1 MKVISVR
8 LPEGTHDELIE
19 QADRLGLA
27 PAVMARALIKGSLD
41 AGVDLVINPSL
52 PEEAGLTTTT
62 PPSKTRRSKKQKK
75 RR

>member
-8 LPEGTHDELIE
+8 LPEGTHEELVE

-52 PEEAGLTTTT
+52 PEEAELSTTA
-62 PPSKTRRSKKQKK
+62 PSKSRRSKKRKK
-75 RR
+75 GR